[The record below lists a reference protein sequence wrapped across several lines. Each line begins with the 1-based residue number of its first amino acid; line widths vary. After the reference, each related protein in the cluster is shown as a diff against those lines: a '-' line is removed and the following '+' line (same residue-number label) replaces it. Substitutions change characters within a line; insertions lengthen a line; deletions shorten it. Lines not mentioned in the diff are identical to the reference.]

1 MKIQIQRT
9 DEAFQMEAQNELGK
23 TILMDSS
30 VKAGGKDS
38 GLRPMELILSGLGGC
53 STIDIL
59 HILKKQR
66 YEVEDIQITVEGQR
80 AEKQIPAVFTKINL
94 HFQVTGKIPPVKVE
108 RAINLSLENYC
119 SVSKM
124 LVPNVEITSS
134 FEVI

>member
-80 AEKQIPAVFTKINL
+80 AENQIPAVFIKINL
-94 HFQVTGKIPPVKVE
+94 HFQVMGKIPPSKVE

>member
-9 DEAFQMEAQNELGK
+9 DVAFQMEAQNELGK

-80 AEKQIPAVFTKINL
+80 AENQIPAVFTKINL
-94 HFQVTGKIPPVKVE
+94 HFQVMGKIPPSKVE